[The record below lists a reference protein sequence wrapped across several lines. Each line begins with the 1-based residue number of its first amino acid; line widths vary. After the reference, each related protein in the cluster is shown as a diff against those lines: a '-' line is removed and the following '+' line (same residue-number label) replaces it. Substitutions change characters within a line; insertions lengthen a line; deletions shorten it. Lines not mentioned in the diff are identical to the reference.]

1 MFIRFRF
8 SNKQS
13 INTTSIGREGSMARM
28 GVGPGKERGQGEDGP
43 ERGGAE
49 GPRSEAEEVQE
60 ERTGKNTRRFQ
71 E

>member
-1 MFIRFRF
+1 
-8 SNKQS
+8 
-13 INTTSIGREGSMARM
+13 MARM

-43 ERGGAE
+43 GRGGAE

-60 ERTGKNTRRFQ
+60 ERTGKNKRRFQ